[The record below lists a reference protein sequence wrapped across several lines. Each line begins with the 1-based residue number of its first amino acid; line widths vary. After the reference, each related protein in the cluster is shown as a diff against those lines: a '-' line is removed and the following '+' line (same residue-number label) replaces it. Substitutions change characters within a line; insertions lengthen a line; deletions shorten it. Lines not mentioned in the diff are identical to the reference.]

1 MTVQPFSPTALP
13 GPLEEVCAV
22 GSHVSLP
29 AVPLAVLCYAG
40 GCAPGRFWGL
50 AGDNANASKD
60 QAWDLSVFMPLPS
73 RQGWI

>member
-1 MTVQPFSPTALP
+1 M
-13 GPLEEVCAV
+13 